1 MPDFIHVLVRF
12 YINFSSPSGYIS
24 DNLLAQF
31 YPKKMLKAYNTKQY
45 KYHTMK
51 IMFQ

>member
-31 YPKKMLKAYNTKQY
+31 YPKKITCWMATALL
-45 KYHTMK
+45 
-51 IMFQ
+51 